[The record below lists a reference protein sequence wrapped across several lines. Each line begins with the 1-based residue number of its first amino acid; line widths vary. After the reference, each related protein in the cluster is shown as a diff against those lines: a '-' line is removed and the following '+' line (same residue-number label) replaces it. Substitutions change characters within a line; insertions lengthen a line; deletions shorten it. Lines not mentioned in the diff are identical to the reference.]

1 MNDLQAF
8 IYKLVNMSLS
18 LPLLVTSE
26 VEFNLF
32 MLVSLLRLLHL
43 KGKTSVT
50 RRVS

>member
-32 MLVSLLRLLHL
+32 MLVSLRLLHL
-43 KGKTSVT
+43 KRKTSVT